1 MRTTLL
7 LFVCTLMLGIG
18 SLQAQVG
25 KGFFAGGGIDGFY
38 SRAIS
43 SNSYSWGIGT
53 TLKTGYYFTDRWALG
68 LSGTVKYQN
77 SSYMQRSTFYSG
89 GLFLRY
95 AQPIAMDGRLMLWG
109 EYYANVGVGNYFTL
123 MPASVRYLSNG
134 TSFSTGLSAG
144 LLVMPKKYLG
154 IEFGIGS
161 MVNYR
166 YLLDSETHPDSKGQS
181 GLSIFDLRNM
191 SPQLGVHYYFNR

>member
-1 MRTTLL
+1 MRTNTLL
-7 LFVCTLMLGIG
+7 LVCTLMLGLG

-25 KGFFAGGGIDGFY
+25 KGFFAGGSIDGFY
-38 SRAIS
+38 SRAIG
-43 SNSYSWGIGT
+43 NPGHSWGIGT
-53 TLKTGYYFTDRWALG
+53 TVKSGYYFTDRWAVG
-68 LSGTVKYQN
+68 LSGTAKYQN
-77 SSYMQRSTFYSG
+77 SYYLQRSDFYSG

-109 EYYANVGVGNYFTL
+109 EYHANIGVGNSYTL
-123 MPASVRYLSNG
+123 IPAGRRYLYDG

-161 MVNYR
+161 IINYS
-166 YLLDSETHPDSKGQS
+166 YQLDSKTYPDSKGQS
-181 GLSIFDLRNM
+181 GLSIFDFRNM
-191 SPQLGVHYYFNR
+191 SPQVGVHYYFNR